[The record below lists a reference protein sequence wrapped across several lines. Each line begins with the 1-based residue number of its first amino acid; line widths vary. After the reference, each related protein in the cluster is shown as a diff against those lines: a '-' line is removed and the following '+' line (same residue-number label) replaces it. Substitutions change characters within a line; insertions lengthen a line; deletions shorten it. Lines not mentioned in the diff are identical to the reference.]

1 MKRASL
7 FLVAV
12 VAAWT
17 FAAPR
22 AFAQAGVSGD
32 WDVTLQTP
40 MGDNTFQVSFKQ
52 DGEKVTGVLKSP
64 MGELPFD
71 GGTIAGSDLKF
82 AFTINAQ
89 GTSIIITMTG
99 KVEGDKIA
107 GKADFGGFGEGDWS
121 AKRASAAMAAAP
133 AAPAAAP
140 AASASSMAGA
150 AGKWDVVMRTPGG
163 EIPATATLT
172 DNGGKLSGTFGSQ
185 MGEVPLSGTIEGKTV
200 KLSMTAQTPNGD
212 LNVVL
217 TGDID
222 GDAIVNGKADVAG
235 MGQMEWSAKRAKQ

>member
-1 MKRASL
+1 
-7 FLVAV
+7 
-12 VAAWT
+12 
-17 FAAPR
+17 
-22 AFAQAGVSGD
+22 
-32 WDVTLQTP
+32 
-40 MGDNTFQVSFKQ
+40 
-52 DGEKVTGVLKSP
+52 

-82 AFTINAQ
+82 AFAINAQ
-89 GTSIIITMTG
+89 GASIIITMTG
-99 KVEGDKIA
+99 KGDGDKMA

-121 AKRASAAMAAAP
+121 ARRASAATAAAP
-133 AAPAAAP
+133 AAPAASP
-140 AASASSMAGA
+140 AASASARSTGGA

-185 MGEVPLSGTIEGKTV
+185 MGEVPLSGTIEGNAL

-217 TGDID
+217 TGDVD